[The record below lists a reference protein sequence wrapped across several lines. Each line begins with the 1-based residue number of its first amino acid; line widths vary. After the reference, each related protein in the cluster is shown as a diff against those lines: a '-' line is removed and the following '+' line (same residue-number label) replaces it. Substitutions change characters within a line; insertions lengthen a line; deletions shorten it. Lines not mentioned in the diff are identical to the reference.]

1 MRYVVLVLEPLPED
15 LNEAAISLTEGF
27 DLPVERAQRLL
38 ARAPGPLTRPVPERD
53 ARNVA
58 AVLRSAGLV
67 VEVREGSVDGPVM
80 EWILPDLNERRGVRA
95 VASYAGRD
103 PALTLAGGVVE
114 ERAQELVEEAEHAEH
129 ELAAEETSL
138 PGAAYAADPTMHV
151 PDHSAAAEPQATE
164 TVEPTV
170 GQPTE
175 PAIDPRT
182 THVPGMTVTTP
193 PRDPARTTLERE
205 PPKLDRGGLRR
216 RIATAATLPA
226 FLTLLVTLLALVVTL
241 LPILRNAE
249 ARRAASTAN
258 AVAATL
264 EGLSGGLPLTSPLL
278 RAQVAQVAERT
289 AARLPGMGVDFLVVL
304 DAEGLPLVAWY
315 RGLVGQENIPPD
327 LLTVLEEK
335 VAAPAADAATPGMLD
350 ALRTTGNDLLAMAGL
365 TRETP
370 IVALAEVRRA
380 GADSG
385 LVLAGSEGRL
395 QRGDVGWALLTA
407 LLVGLI
413 PVLFGVLAALS
424 LSRGV
429 RDAILYLLRA
439 TDRISHGDLE
449 REVELKRDDEL
460 GQIARAVER
469 MRVSLREAMERLRRR

>member
-1 MRYVVLVLEPLPED
+1 MRYVVIVREPLPED
-15 LNEAAISLTEGF
+15 LNQAAISLTEGF
-27 DLPVERAQRLL
+27 DLPTERAQRLL

-80 EWILPDLNERRGVRA
+80 EWILPDLADRRAKGLTTP
-95 VASYAGRD
+95 YGGQPD
-103 PALTLAGGVVE
+103 PALTLAG
-114 ERAQELVEEAEHAEH
+114 AQ
-129 ELAAEETSL
+129 
-138 PGAAYAADPTMHV
+138 
-151 PDHSAAAEPQATE
+151 AEPAVPRPETTRDGAPASAGFAPATD
-164 TVEPTV
+164 TASPAAWGATDDNSAPKAPSGRQGPAEPLTA
-170 GQPTE
+170 
-175 PAIDPRT
+175 PALDPRK

-193 PRDPARTTLERE
+193 PRDPARTTLVRE
-205 PPKLDRGGLRR
+205 PPKLERGGLRR

-241 LPILRNAE
+241 LPIMRNAE
-249 ARRAASTAN
+249 VRRAASTAN

-264 EGLSGGLPLTSPLL
+264 EGLSSGLPLTAPLV

-289 AARLPGMGVDFLVVL
+289 AARLPAEGVDFLVVL
-304 DAEGLPLVAWY
+304 DAERAPLVAWY
-315 RGLVGQENIPPD
+315 RGQVGLENMPAE
-327 LLTVLEEK
+327 LLTVLEERA
-335 VAAPAADAATPGMLD
+335 AAPAPAEPVTGVVDT
-350 ALRTTGNDLLAMAGL
+350 LRRTGNDLLALAGL
-365 TRETP
+365 TREEP
-370 IVALAEVRRA
+370 IVATAGVRRA
-380 GADSG
+380 GADEG

-469 MRVSLREAMERLRRR
+469 MRVSLLEAMERLRRR

>member
-1 MRYVVLVLEPLPED
+1 MRYVVLVLDPLPED
-15 LNEAAISLTEGF
+15 MNQAAISLTEGF
-27 DLPVERAQRLL
+27 ELPLERAQRLL

-58 AVLRSAGLV
+58 AVLRGAGLT
-67 VEVREGSVDGPVM
+67 VEVREGSADGPLM
-80 EWILPDLNERRGVRA
+80 EWILPELSGKRGLSFGGA
-95 VASYAGRD
+95 QSEPD
-103 PALTLAGGVVE
+103 PALTLAGAQAPAEPSSEPPVAE
-114 ERAQELVEEAEHAEH
+114 EDPAP
-129 ELAAEETSL
+129 AAE
-138 PGAAYAADPTMHV
+138 
-151 PDHSAAAEPQATE
+151 AAAEAA
-164 TVEPTV
+164 
-170 GQPTE
+170 
-175 PAIDPRT
+175 PADESPSDTAADMRRT
-182 THVPGMTVTTP
+182 QVPGMTVTTP

-241 LPILRNAE
+241 LPIMRNAE
-249 ARRAASTAN
+249 ARRASSTAN

-264 EGLSGGLPLTSPLL
+264 EGLSGGLPLTAPLV

-315 RGLVGQENIPPD
+315 RGQVGLENVPPA
-327 LLTVLEEK
+327 LLTELES
-335 VAAPAADAATPGMLD
+335 AASSAGASEAPPSLLD
-350 ALRTTGNDLLAMAGL
+350 TLTSTGKDLLALTGL
-365 TRETP
+365 SSDTP
-370 IVALAEVRRA
+370 IVAVAEVRRA
-380 GADSG
+380 GADAG

-395 QRGDVGWALLTA
+395 PRGDVGWALLTA

-424 LSRGV
+424 LSRGI
-429 RDAILYLLRA
+429 RDSILYLLRA

>member
-38 ARAPGPLTRPVPERD
+38 SRAPGPLTRPVPERD

-58 AVLRSAGLV
+58 AVLRSAGLM

-80 EWILPDLNERRGVRA
+80 EWILPDLQDRRNRGMPITYGA
-95 VASYAGRD
+95 PD
-103 PALTLAGGVVE
+103 PALTLAGEPAVANPPSG
-114 ERAQELVEEAEHAEH
+114 R
-129 ELAAEETSL
+129 S
-138 PGAAYAADPTMHV
+138 
-151 PDHSAAAEPQATE
+151 AEPTAATSAQSTASEAAPTAAREGSLE
-164 TVEPTV
+164 TAREAAQ
-170 GQPTE
+170 G
-175 PAIDPRT
+175 PASDTAELDPRK

-193 PRDPARTTLERE
+193 PRDPARTTLVRE
-205 PPKLDRGGLRR
+205 PPKLERGGLRR

-241 LPILRNAE
+241 LPIMRNAE
-249 ARRAASTAN
+249 VRRAASTAN

-264 EGLSGGLPLTSPLL
+264 EGLSGGLPMTAPLV

-289 AARLPGMGVDFLVVL
+289 AARLPAEGVDFLVVL

-315 RGLVGQENIPPD
+315 RGQVGLDSIPPD
-327 LLTVLEEK
+327 LLTVLEER
-335 VAAPAADAATPGMLD
+335 AQAPEGGEPAPGMLE
-350 ALRTTGNDLLAMAGL
+350 ALRNTGNDLLALTGL
-365 TRETP
+365 TRESP
-370 IVALAEVRRA
+370 IVAMADVRRA
-380 GADSG
+380 GADAG
-385 LVLAGSEGRL
+385 MVLAGSEGRL
-395 QRGDVGWALLTA
+395 QRADVGWALLTA

-469 MRVSLREAMERLRRR
+469 MRVSLLEAMERLRRR

>member
-1 MRYVVLVLEPLPED
+1 MRYVVIVREPLPED

-27 DLPVERAQRLL
+27 DLPLERAQRLL

-80 EWILPDLNERRGVRA
+80 EWILPDLADRRGRGA
-95 VASYAGRD
+95 VMPYGGQPD
-103 PALTLAGGVVE
+103 PALTLAGTQAEAGAPRPDSTPSDLS
-114 ERAQELVEEAEHAEH
+114 RADSSRPAAPASAEFAPAAGSHPSEAPAGRQE
-129 ELAAEETSL
+129 
-138 PGAAYAADPTMHV
+138 PADPSMA
-151 PDHSAAAEPQATE
+151 PGP
-164 TVEPTV
+164 
-170 GQPTE
+170 
-175 PAIDPRT
+175 DPRK

-193 PRDPARTTLERE
+193 PRDPARTTLVRE
-205 PPKLDRGGLRR
+205 PPQLERGGLRR

-241 LPILRNAE
+241 LPIMRNAE
-249 ARRAASTAN
+249 VRRAASTAN

-264 EGLSGGLPLTSPLL
+264 EGLSSGLPLTAPLV

-289 AARLPGMGVDFLVVL
+289 AARLPAEGVDFLVVL
-304 DAEGLPLVAWY
+304 DAERAPLVAWY
-315 RGLVGQENIPPD
+315 RGQVGLENIPAE
-327 LLTVLEEK
+327 LLTVLEERA
-335 VAAPAADAATPGMLD
+335 AAPAPAEPTGGVVET
-350 ALRTTGNDLLAMAGL
+350 LRRTGNDLLALAGL
-365 TRETP
+365 TREEP
-370 IVALAEVRRA
+370 IVAIAGVRRA
-380 GADSG
+380 GADEG

-469 MRVSLREAMERLRRR
+469 MRVSLLEAMERLRRR

>member
-1 MRYVVLVLEPLPED
+1 VRYVVLVLEPLPEN
-15 LNEAAISLTEGF
+15 LTEAAVRLTEGF
-27 DLPVERAQRLL
+27 DLTTERATRLL

-80 EWILPDLNERRGVRA
+80 EWILPDLQGGRGPLPVTTRPE
-95 VASYAGRD
+95 RD
-103 PALTLAGGVVE
+103 PALTLAG
-114 ERAQELVEEAEHAEH
+114 A
-129 ELAAEETSL
+129 
-138 PGAAYAADPTMHV
+138 AADPQTGPSTPAEREV
-151 PDHSAAAEPQATE
+151 PAEPA
-164 TVEPTV
+164 PPAISPD
-170 GQPTE
+170 GAPGLPTE
-175 PAIDPRT
+175 PDPRR

-193 PRDPARTTLERE
+193 PRDPARTTLVRE
-205 PPKLDRGGLRR
+205 PPKLERGGLRR

-226 FLTLLVTLLALVVTL
+226 FLTLLVTLIALVVTL
-241 LPILRNAE
+241 LPLLRNAE

-258 AVAATL
+258 SVAATL
-264 EGLSGGLPLTSPLL
+264 EGLSGGLPLTAPLV
-278 RAQVAQVAERT
+278 RAQVARVAERT
-289 AARLPGMGVDFLVVL
+289 AARLPAEGVDFLVVL

-315 RGLVGQENIPPD
+315 RGQVGVSTIPEG
-327 LLTVLEEK
+327 LLTQLEQR
-335 VAAPAADAATPGMLD
+335 VAAPAQAAGTPGLWD
-350 ALRTTGNDLLAMAGL
+350 GLRETGNDLLALVGF
-365 TRETP
+365 RPDTP
-370 IVALAEVRRA
+370 VIALAPVRRA
-380 GADSG
+380 GADEG
-385 LVLAGSEGRL
+385 LVLAGSEQRL
-395 QRGDVGWALLTA
+395 QRGDVGWSLLTA

-429 RDAILYLLRA
+429 RSAILYLLRA

-449 REVELKRDDEL
+449 REVALDRDDEL